1 MIVVSVHSR
10 KKATRVFVLDMYD
23 VCIPNKK
30 ANNKDFF
37 KMIRRKPGGSSNMVQ
52 LANHEFYEKPITS
65 A

>member
-10 KKATRVFVLDMYD
+10 KKATIVFVLDMYD

-30 ANNKDFF
+30 ANKDFF

-52 LANHEFYEKPITS
+52 HVNHEF
-65 A
+65 